1 MPCAKEKYLMK
12 SLTLALIFCL
22 FIYTCRIESPFFLKR
37 LCDRV
42 GYGDGCGNIDIKG
55 IADPF
60 FEWKQA
66 ASLKT
71 FQSCR
76 YPGKEKSTSETC
88 CFNQNS
94 ITSFRRF
101 SSKKLGG
108 ILNPWP
114 AAGRG
119 RRSKLPSAGIPGKLG
134 TQTCKGHGFFTEV
147 QATQRLTT
155 LHPAFWLD
163 CSSEY
168 KCGCGYKWGSL
179 AGTPKLW
186 PIYFGWQ

>member
-1 MPCAKEKYLMK
+1 MK

-37 LCDRV
+37 LCDRL

-55 IADPF
+55 IAYPF

-108 ILNPWP
+108 DPQPMTGSRERETVQATLGWD
-114 AAGRG
+114 
-119 RRSKLPSAGIPGKLG
+119 PGEARHTNMQG
-134 TQTCKGHGFFTEV
+134 TWFFTEV
-147 QATQRLTT
+147 QATRRLTT
-155 LHPAFWLD
+155 LHPAF
-163 CSSEY
+163 
-168 KCGCGYKWGSL
+168 
-179 AGTPKLW
+179 
-186 PIYFGWQ
+186 